1 MRRLHVV
8 VHRRC
13 KMNIWLQWQ
22 VVTAIYDEV
31 NCLILCEWDSW
42 GYYWTHSCHAWF
54 VLAGTDTRLPSIFLL
69 WRFLWNFVEITLS
82 FVSWLSHGRL
92 VYFARE
98 LSGSSTTHCWSVHLT
113 NSSSAVLRCVFDHR
127 RQLLWW
133 KSMFWR
139 VLVKGFK
146 HMRVNLWKICFCFCL
161 SRGLLKTVSWCID
174 VLQA

>member
-1 MRRLHVV
+1 LSGTLWVRLLRLLLDSFLSCLVCFGWNWH
-8 VHRRC
+8 
-13 KMNIWLQWQ
+13 K
-22 VVTAIYDEV
+22 VTF
-31 NCLILCEWDSW
+31 N
-42 GYYWTHSCHAWF
+42 
-54 VLAGTDTRLPSIFLL
+54 FLL
-69 WRFLWNFVEITLS
+69 WRFLWNFVEMTLS
-82 FVSWLSHGRL
+82 FVSWLSHRRL
-92 VYFARE
+92 VYFARQ

-127 RQLLWW
+127 RLLWW
-133 KSMFWR
+133 TSMFWR

>member
-1 MRRLHVV
+1 
-8 VHRRC
+8 
-13 KMNIWLQWQ
+13 
-22 VVTAIYDEV
+22 
-31 NCLILCEWDSW
+31 
-42 GYYWTHSCHAWF
+42 
-54 VLAGTDTRLPSIFLL
+54 
-69 WRFLWNFVEITLS
+69 
-82 FVSWLSHGRL
+82 
-92 VYFARE
+92 
-98 LSGSSTTHCWSVHLT
+98 LSGSSTTHLT

-127 RQLLWW
+127 RLLWW

>member
-1 MRRLHVV
+1 
-8 VHRRC
+8 
-13 KMNIWLQWQ
+13 
-22 VVTAIYDEV
+22 
-31 NCLILCEWDSW
+31 
-42 GYYWTHSCHAWF
+42 
-54 VLAGTDTRLPSIFLL
+54 LAGTDTRLPSIFLL

-113 NSSSAVLRCVFDHR
+113 NSSAAVLRCVFDHR
-127 RQLLWW
+127 RLLWW

-146 HMRVNLWKICFCFCL
+146 HMRVNFWKICFCFCL